1 MVFSLHTTRFD
12 QKSTS
17 TPNTSSKKITSLSFL
32 LII

>member
-1 MVFSLHTTRFD
+1 MWFSPFTRFG